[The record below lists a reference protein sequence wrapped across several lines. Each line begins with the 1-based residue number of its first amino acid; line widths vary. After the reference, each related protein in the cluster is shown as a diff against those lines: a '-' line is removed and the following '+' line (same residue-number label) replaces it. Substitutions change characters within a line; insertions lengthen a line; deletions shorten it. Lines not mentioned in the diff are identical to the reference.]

1 MSNYLALLNFNLT
14 SINASTIS
22 YSTLIGSTVIASS
35 TIIANS
41 TINVSSIV
49 SRSINYSTIMGSTIN
64 ANTVSIVSTITTSS
78 ILATGNVGIGTNAA
92 GYALDIGTLG
102 ATGGLQIRNG
112 SANNAIGVSAYP
124 QIIMSYN
131 GTSSNA
137 HWIATRHNGGA
148 GAGNAIDFYMWTAG
162 QSGSLGSTLMMSV
175 TSLGVGIGITN
186 PSNLL
191 TVGAS
196 ANPISNSAGT
206 TNLVVNGNI
215 NCNRNRLIFSGT
227 AIDRNHSIYNNFFN
241 LDNEGVWDGMKF
253 NVFNGAWFRVGN
265 TTALYIN
272 STGSVGIKT
281 STPIAVLDTVG
292 TIRSLDA
299 TYAALSGGTGLELY
313 YSGGGNI
320 VSGTRNAGSLTTAAL
335 AYLAST
341 HSFNVGT
348 GGGTNGLFI
357 TSSGTVGINTT
368 TTGAYTLN
376 VTGSIYATGDITA
389 LSDKRKKDNII
400 PLTQSLDLLAQLTG
414 YSYTRSDL
422 NNKENIGLIAQEVK
436 EVFPQA
442 VTYDDELGLYS
453 LNYGCLIAP
462 VIQAIKELKQTVDR
476 QDEIIKILLDHYGPP
491 Q

>member
-14 SINASTIS
+14 SINASTIN

-64 ANTVSIVSTITTSS
+64 ANTVFIVSTITTSS
-78 ILATGNVGIGTNAA
+78 ILATGNVGIKT
-92 GYALDIGTLG
+92 
-102 ATGGLQIRNG
+102 ATP
-112 SANNAIGVSAYP
+112 V
-124 QIIMSYN
+124 
-131 GTSSNA
+131 
-137 HWIATRHNGGA
+137 
-148 GAGNAIDFYMWTAG
+148 
-162 QSGSLGSTLMMSV
+162 
-175 TSLGVGIGITN
+175 
-186 PSNLL
+186 
-191 TVGAS
+191 
-196 ANPISNSAGT
+196 
-206 TNLVVNGNI
+206 
-215 NCNRNRLIFSGT
+215 
-227 AIDRNHSIYNNFFN
+227 
-241 LDNEGVWDGMKF
+241 
-253 NVFNGAWFRVGN
+253 
-265 TTALYIN
+265 
-272 STGSVGIKT
+272 
-281 STPIAVLDTVG
+281 AVLDTVG

-335 AYLAST
+335 GYIAST

-348 GGGTNGLFI
+348 AGGTNGLFI
-357 TSSGTVGINTT
+357 TSTGTVGINTT

-400 PLTQSLDLLAQLTG
+400 PLTQSLDLLTQLTG

-422 NNKENIGLIAQEVK
+422 KDKENIGLIAQEVK

-442 VTYDDELGLYS
+442 VTYDDELELYS

-476 QDEIIKILLDHYGPP
+476 QDKIIKILLDHYGPP

>member
-1 MSNYLALLNFNLT
+1 MSNYLALLNYNLT
-14 SINASTIS
+14 SVNASTIN
-22 YSTLIGSTVIASS
+22 YSTLIGSTIIASS
-35 TIIANS
+35 ISNS

-78 ILATGNVGIGTNAA
+78 ILATGNVGIKT
-92 GYALDIGTLG
+92 
-102 ATGGLQIRNG
+102 ATP
-112 SANNAIGVSAYP
+112 V
-124 QIIMSYN
+124 
-131 GTSSNA
+131 
-137 HWIATRHNGGA
+137 
-148 GAGNAIDFYMWTAG
+148 
-162 QSGSLGSTLMMSV
+162 
-175 TSLGVGIGITN
+175 
-186 PSNLL
+186 
-191 TVGAS
+191 
-196 ANPISNSAGT
+196 
-206 TNLVVNGNI
+206 
-215 NCNRNRLIFSGT
+215 
-227 AIDRNHSIYNNFFN
+227 
-241 LDNEGVWDGMKF
+241 
-253 NVFNGAWFRVGN
+253 
-265 TTALYIN
+265 
-272 STGSVGIKT
+272 
-281 STPIAVLDTVG
+281 AVLDTVG

-320 VSGTRNAGSLTTAAL
+320 VSGTRNSGSLTTAAL

-348 GGGTNGLFI
+348 SGGTNALFI
-357 TSSGTVGINTT
+357 TSTGTVGINTT
-368 TTGAYTLN
+368 TTGGYTLN

-476 QDEIIKILLDHYGPP
+476 QDEIIKILLDHYSPS